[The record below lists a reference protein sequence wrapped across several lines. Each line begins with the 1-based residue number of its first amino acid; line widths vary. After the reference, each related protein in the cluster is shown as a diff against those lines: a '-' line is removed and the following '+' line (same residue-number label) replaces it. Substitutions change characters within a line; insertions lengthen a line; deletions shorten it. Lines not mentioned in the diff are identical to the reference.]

1 MQSYNDVQTLDQ
13 ITREEFEAGGADLA
27 RAFDVREADL
37 ASEDWEL
44 WLAGASNEPAITVL
58 WMPRIGRAGLV
69 HGGDAVWTDADS
81 VQDAIERLLGDEG
94 KEIDN

>member
-1 MQSYNDVQTLDQ
+1 M
-13 ITREEFEAGGADLA
+13 RA
-27 RAFDVREADL
+27 RRARLSTIRARSVK
-37 ASEDWEL
+37 
-44 WLAGASNEPAITVL
+44 PAITVL
-58 WMPRIGRAGLV
+58 WMPRIGHAGLV